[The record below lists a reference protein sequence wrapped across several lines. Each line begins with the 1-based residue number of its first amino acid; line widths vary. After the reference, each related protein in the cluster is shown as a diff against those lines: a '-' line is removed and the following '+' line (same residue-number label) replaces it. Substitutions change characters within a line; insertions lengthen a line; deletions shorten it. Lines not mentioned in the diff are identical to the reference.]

1 MRIFH
6 IMDKTSWYPIKKEGK
21 DYAPETLNHEGFI
34 HCCKIDEILMV
45 ANAFFKGKH
54 GLMLLVINQKKVT
67 SKVVHEPPYETP
79 TSKYNFPHIY
89 GPLNISAIEMEIEL
103 HPKEDGTFEIPKELF
118 EED

>member
-6 IMDKTSWYPIKKEGK
+6 IMDKLSWYPIKKEGK

-67 SKVVHEPPYETP
+67 SKVVPEGQVQVRGQFWT
-79 TSKYNFPHIY
+79 
-89 GPLNISAIEMEIEL
+89 NIAWKFLLILE
-103 HPKEDGTFEIPKELF
+103 FQ
-118 EED
+118 